1 MLYTLR
7 KMEQKTV
14 DQEMQG
20 KRKKNF
26 KKKEKKGNKLEIQ
39 NSSKQ
44 RGKMTRF
51 IIQ

>member
-26 KKKEKKGNKLEIQ
+26 KKKEKKKGTSWK
-39 NSSKQ
+39 SK
-44 RGKMTRF
+44 R
-51 IIQ
+51 

>member
-20 KRKKNF
+20 KRKK
-26 KKKEKKGNKLEIQ
+26 KLKKEGKKGEQVGNP
-39 NSSKQ
+39 KQ
-44 RGKMTRF
+44 
-51 IIQ
+51 

>member
-1 MLYTLR
+1 
-7 KMEQKTV
+7 MEQKTV

-20 KRKKNF
+20 KR